1 VTATSLDT
9 TSLDTTSLDTTS
21 LDTTSLDTA
30 ARNTV
35 RNTAA
40 PASSEADI
48 TALESGRLDRLRAS
62 LAAAECDA
70 GVFYDPINI
79 RYATGTSNMQV
90 YSLHNPCR
98 YAYVP
103 VVGPVVLF
111 DFKGCEH
118 LSDGHHNVAEVRSA
132 ISWYHFVAGPRVEEF
147 ASNWAHEIVALLG
160 PSTTGRR
167 RLAVDRL
174 DPAGLHALERL
185 GVEVID
191 GQAVAD
197 RAKVIKT
204 PEEIDAIRRAM
215 TSCDH
220 GIARMRAA
228 LRPGIT
234 EQQLWSH
241 LHAAN
246 IESGGEWFETRL
258 LTSGQHTNPW
268 YQECSNKIIDN
279 GDLVAFDTDMIG
291 VGGYSIDI
299 SRTWLAGDQAPTD
312 EQRRIYDAAYQQV
325 QHNIELMQP
334 GTAFRDIVE
343 HALLPPEPYHSLTN
357 ACIAHGIGFCNEYP
371 LILTKDHFD
380 TAGYDGV
387 IEVGMVLCVESLAS
401 EAGGR
406 ESVKLEQQ
414 ILVTNDG
421 PVVLS
426 RTPLA
431 DTPT

>member
-1 VTATSLDT
+1 VTATTLNT
-9 TSLDTTSLDTTS
+9 TTLNPTAPNTTAPNTTT
-21 LDTTSLDTA
+21 L
-30 ARNTV
+30 NT
-35 RNTAA
+35 
-40 PASSEADI
+40 

-132 ISWYHFVAGPRVEEF
+132 ISWYHFVAGPRVDEF
-147 ASNWAHEIVALLG
+147 ATDWAHEIVALLG

-204 PEEIDAIRRAM
+204 PEEVVMIRSAM
-215 TSCDH
+215 AACDD
-220 GIARMRAA
+220 GIARMRDA

-268 YQECSNKIIDN
+268 YQECSNKVIDS

-299 SRTWLAGDQAPTD
+299 SRTWLAGDDAPTD

-325 QHNIELMQP
+325 
-334 GTAFRDIVE
+334 
-343 HALLPPEPYHSLTN
+343 YHSLTN
-357 ACIAHGIGFCNEYP
+357 ACIAHGIGLCNEYP

-380 TAGYDGV
+380 TGGYDGV
-387 IEVGMVLCVESLAS
+387 IEAGMVLCVESLAS
-401 EAGGR
+401 ETGGR

-426 RTPLA
+426 ETPLA

>member
-1 VTATSLDT
+1 MTATTLQSNASNRAALD
-9 TSLDTTSLDTTS
+9 S
-21 LDTTSLDTA
+21 A
-30 ARNTV
+30 
-35 RNTAA
+35 
-40 PASSEADI
+40 
-48 TALESGRLDRLRAS
+48 ALESGRLARLRAAIG
-62 LAAAECDA
+62 AADCEA
-70 GVFYDPINI
+70 GIFYDPINI

-90 YSLHNPCR
+90 YSLHNACR

-103 VVGPVVLF
+103 VEGPVVLF

-132 ISWYHFVAGPRVEEF
+132 ISWYHFVAGPRVDEF
-147 ASNWAHEIVALLG
+147 ATDWADEIVALLG

-174 DPAGLHALERL
+174 DPAGLHALERH
-185 GVEVID
+185 GVDVID

-204 PEEIDAIRRAM
+204 PEEVAMIRSAM
-215 TSCDH
+215 AACDD
-220 GIARMRAA
+220 GIARMRDA
-228 LRPGIT
+228 LRTGIT

-268 YQECSNKIIDN
+268 YQECSNKVIDN

-299 SRTWLAGDQAPTD
+299 SRTWLAGDDAPTD

-325 QHNIELMQP
+325 QHNIGLMQP

-357 ACIAHGIGFCNEYP
+357 ACIAHGIGLCNEYP

-380 TAGYDGV
+380 TGGYDGV
-387 IEVGMVLCVESLAS
+387 IEAGMVLCVESLAS
-401 EAGGR
+401 ETGGR

-414 ILVTNDG
+414 ILVTDDG

-426 RTPLA
+426 ETPLA

>member
-1 VTATSLDT
+1 MTATTLN
-9 TSLDTTSLDTTS
+9 
-21 LDTTSLDTA
+21 TA
-30 ARNTV
+30 T

-40 PASSEADI
+40 PGTTAADT

-132 ISWYHFVAGPRVEEF
+132 ISWYHFVAGPRVDEF
-147 ASNWAHEIVALLG
+147 ATDWADEIVALLG

-174 DPAGLHALERL
+174 DPAGLHALERH
-185 GVEVID
+185 GVDVID

-204 PEEIDAIRRAM
+204 PEEVAMIRSAM
-215 TSCDH
+215 AACDD
-220 GIARMRAA
+220 GIARMRDA
-228 LRPGIT
+228 LRTGIT

-268 YQECSNKIIDN
+268 YQECSNKVIDN

-299 SRTWLAGDQAPTD
+299 SRTWLAGDNAPTD

-325 QHNIELMQP
+325 EHNIGLMQP
-334 GTAFRDIVE
+334 GTTFREIAE
-343 HALLPPEPYHSLTN
+343 RALLPPEPYHSLTN
-357 ACIAHGIGFCNEYP
+357 ACVAHGIGLCNEYP
-371 LILTKDHFD
+371 LILNQDHFD
-380 TAGYDGV
+380 SGGYDGV
-387 IEVGMVLCVESLAS
+387 IEAGMVLCVESLAS
-401 EAGGR
+401 ETGGR

-426 RTPLA
+426 TTPLT

>member
-1 VTATSLDT
+1 VTATAPDT
-9 TSLDTTSLDTTS
+9 TAPDTT
-21 LDTTSLDTA
+21 
-30 ARNTV
+30 
-35 RNTAA
+35 A
-40 PASSEADI
+40 PGT
-48 TALESGRLDRLRAS
+48 TALESGRLDRLRAA
-62 LAAAECDA
+62 LAAADCDA
-70 GVFYDPINI
+70 GVFYDPINV

-103 VVGPVVLF
+103 VEGPVVLF

-118 LSDGHHNVAEVRSA
+118 LSDGHHNVAEVRNA
-132 ISWYHFVAGPRVEEF
+132 ISWYHFVAGPRVDEF
-147 ASNWAHEIVALLG
+147 ATDWAQEIVALLG

-174 DPAGLHALERL
+174 DPAGLQALERH
-185 GVEVID
+185 GIDVID

-204 PEEIDAIRRAM
+204 PEEVAAIHLAM
-215 TSCDH
+215 TACDD
-220 GIARMRAA
+220 GVARMRRA

-234 EQQLWSH
+234 EQQLWAH

-246 IESGGEWFETRL
+246 IETGGEWFETRL
-258 LTSGQHTNPW
+258 LTSGQRTG
-268 YQECSNKIIDN
+268 E
-279 GDLVAFDTDMIG
+279 LVAFDTDMIG

-299 SRTWLAGDQAPTD
+299 SRTWLAGDNAPTD

-325 QHNIELMQP
+325 EHNIGLMQP
-334 GTAFRDIVE
+334 GTTFREIAE
-343 HALLPPEPYHSLTN
+343 RALLPPEPYHSLTN
-357 ACIAHGIGFCNEYP
+357 ACVAHGIGLCNEYP
-371 LILTKDHFD
+371 LILNQDHFD
-380 TAGYDGV
+380 SGGYDGV
-387 IEVGMVLCVESLAS
+387 IEAGMVLCVESLAS
-401 EAGGR
+401 ETGGR

-426 RTPLA
+426 TTPLT